1 MQQTVI
7 KLRILSLKSKDGLN
21 RVVTI
26 HAVINKSEFEC
37 IFFWGSTRFSRVRDS
52 K

>member
-7 KLRILSLKSKDGLN
+7 KLRILSLKSMDGLN
-21 RVVTI
+21 RVVII
-26 HAVINKSEFEC
+26 HIVKPSNYKE
-37 IFFWGSTRFSRVRDS
+37 

>member
-1 MQQTVI
+1 MQQIVI

-26 HAVINKSEFEC
+26 HVVKPCNYKQ
-37 IFFWGSTRFSRVRDS
+37 

>member
-7 KLRILSLKSKDGLN
+7 KLRILSLKSTDGLN
-21 RVVTI
+21 RVVI
-26 HAVINKSEFEC
+26 IYVVKPSNYKQ
-37 IFFWGSTRFSRVRDS
+37 